1 MTKKLTRGIS
11 KEFADAFKKCKLYSL
26 YENHRD
32 ELLIGVRNNYL
43 NVYHNCNS
51 IAKITY
57 GRVYC
62 DINKYYLGGEEKREL
77 KPKDIYDRYEEI
89 KKHSEK
95 RSDERKNRKRKALS
109 KLVLLNNANQ
119 DSNWFCID
127 VEYVKPFR
135 DQKEKDKA
143 GFSGRFD
150 VIALSKEQPHRVAL
164 IKLKYGSGAI
174 DGKSGKNGIYEII
187 KDFSKFREKK
197 VYETHL
203 KKEII
208 EIIKSLHYLEIPLPF
223 ELPLSES
230 KLSASPE
237 FYVITLNNNA
247 EKAGESAPKQIM
259 AGYLF
264 KDKRWGC
271 RELSSNHCVERDFG
285 DVTKKG
291 NGLYVTFL
299 FSTETIDN
307 VAIDDIIDDDR
318 YERP

>member
-1 MTKKLTRGIS
+1 LDGIHHKS
-11 KEFADAFKKCKLYSL
+11 DEEGKRCKP
-26 YENHRD
+26 E
-32 ELLIGVRNNYL
+32 
-43 NVYHNCNS
+43 
-51 IAKITY
+51 
-57 GRVYC
+57 
-62 DINKYYLGGEEKREL
+62 
-77 KPKDIYDRYEEI
+77 PKDICDCYEEI
-89 KKHSEK
+89 KTNSNKRTTKEK
-95 RSDERKNRKRKALS
+95 KALS
-109 KLVLLNNANQ
+109 KLVISNNRNQ

-127 VEYVKPFR
+127 VEYVKPF
-135 DQKEKDKA
+135 DNQAEKDKA

-150 VIALSKEQPHRVAL
+150 IIALSKEQPHRVAL

-174 DGKSGKNGIYEII
+174 GGKSGIREII

-197 VYETHL
+197 VYETYL
-203 KKEII
+203 KEEII
-208 EIIKSLHYLEIPLPF
+208 EITKSLHDLGVSLPF
-223 ELPLSES
+223 EFPLSES
-230 KLSASPE
+230 KLLSASPE

-271 RELSSNHCVERDFG
+271 RELSSNHCVEKEFG

-299 FSTETIDN
+299 FSTETVEN
-307 VAIDDIIDDDR
+307 VAINDIIDDER